1 MLLIRYFKENQ
12 LQMNIIVFTSL
23 RNLSVSTNGY
33 MKLKYMQF
41 KWQNLFYKVKI
52 SVFLELRIFNS
63 SAFVIVQLNPVIN
76 PT

>member
-41 KWQNLFYKVKI
+41 K
-52 SVFLELRIFNS
+52 
-63 SAFVIVQLNPVIN
+63 
-76 PT
+76 